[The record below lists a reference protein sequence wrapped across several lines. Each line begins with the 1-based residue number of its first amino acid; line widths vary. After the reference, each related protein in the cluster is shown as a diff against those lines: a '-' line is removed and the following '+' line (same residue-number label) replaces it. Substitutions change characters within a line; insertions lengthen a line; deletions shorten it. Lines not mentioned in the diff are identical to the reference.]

1 MEPLRQNVEQKAPDE
16 FAGRQRHRAVPRL
29 PAAAIVLVA
38 ETHAAL
44 VESDEAAV
52 PSDQLVVSDT

>member
-1 MEPLRQNVEQKAPDE
+1 
-16 FAGRQRHRAVPRL
+16 L

-52 PSDQLVVSDT
+52 PSDQLVVSDTRDVAMVLKAGKIRMGRSRPM